1 MLNTQRLD
9 KHESSIAFGPPER
22 LPGGGSVRLHGRR
35 VTKVGLEVKHG
46 LFRVVGARNPKRQP
60 RRAAEQGCEAPIR
73 ALPDISSGG
82 ERYDR
87 FGVVVGEGS
96 RIEVGFAPR
105 SVPEWHAQFF
115 LLPEPEMAGCAR
127 VELAGHS

>member
-1 MLNTQRLD
+1 M
-9 KHESSIAFGPPER
+9 
-22 LPGGGSVRLHGRR
+22 RLHGRR
-35 VTKVGLEVKHG
+35 VTKVDPEVKHG
-46 LFRVVGARNPKRQP
+46 LFRVTGARNPKRQP

-73 ALPDISSGG
+73 ALPDVSSGG

-87 FGVVVGEGS
+87 FGVVVEEGS

-105 SVPEWHAQFF
+105 SVPECTRSSFSCQSPRWQDA
-115 LLPEPEMAGCAR
+115 LE